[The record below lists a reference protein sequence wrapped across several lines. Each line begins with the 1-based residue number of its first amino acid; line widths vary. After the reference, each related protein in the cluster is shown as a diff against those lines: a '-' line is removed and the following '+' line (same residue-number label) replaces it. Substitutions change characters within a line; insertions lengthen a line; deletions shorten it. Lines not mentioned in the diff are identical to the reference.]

1 MEPLNTQLFLFIN
14 GLTGN
19 RILDLVFMSI
29 AEAAPYLS
37 GLILVIV
44 YLRGKR
50 NAALYAFYAAL
61 LGIAINLAITQVYYH
76 PRPYMLNL
84 GHPLLAHAPEASFP
98 SDHAT
103 LTLTIALSLLFAG
116 ERITG
121 AVFLLYGL
129 ATGFARVYCGIH
141 FPFDIGGSI
150 IVSIA
155 AAWIIHTLRHRL
167 VGLNTFIN
175 KIYDAVLHQ
184 LLHSNQ
190 KEVR

>member
-1 MEPLNTQLFLFIN
+1 METLNTQLFLFIN

-61 LGIAINLAITQVYYH
+61 LGIAINLIITIGYYH

-84 GHPLLAHAPEASFP
+84 GHPLLAHAPDASFP
-98 SDHAT
+98 SDHVT
-103 LTLTIALSLLFAG
+103 LTLTIALSLLFSG

-121 AVFLLYGL
+121 AAFLLYGL

-141 FPFDIGGSI
+141 FPFDVAGSI
-150 IVSIA
+150 VVSIA
-155 AAWIIHTLRHRL
+155 ASWIIHTLRHRL
-167 VGLNTFIN
+167 AGLNTFIN
-175 KIYDAVLHQ
+175 RNYDAVLQQ
-184 LLHSNQ
+184 LLRNDH
-190 KEVR
+190 KEAR

>member
-19 RILDLVFMSI
+19 RIFDLLFMAI
-29 AEAAPYLS
+29 AEAAPYVS
-37 GLILVIV
+37 GLVLVIV

-50 NAALYAFYAAL
+50 NTALYAFYAAL
-61 LGIAINLAITQVYYH
+61 LGIAINLTIAQVYYH

-84 GHPLLAHAPEASFP
+84 GHPLLAHGPDTSFP

-103 LTLTIALSLLFAG
+103 LTLAIALSLLLFG

-121 AVFLLYGL
+121 AVFLLYGI

-141 FPFDIGGSI
+141 FPLDIIGSI
-150 IVSIA
+150 FVSVA
-155 AAWIIHTLRHRL
+155 ASWVVYRLRHRL
-167 VGLNTFIN
+167 TGLNILLN
-175 KIYDAVLHQ
+175 MLYDKLLQ
-184 LLHSNQ
+184 LVFRNYH
-190 KEVR
+190 KEAQ